1 MYVFIYLFARAK
13 ERWAG
18 DHALFNS
25 PNEQRSLDWGR
36 RKPGAQHPFWDAP
49 SALSTALSMA
59 LSAAL
64 SALAFGLPAAPLQGS
79 WGR

>member
-18 DHALFNS
+18 DH
-25 PNEQRSLDWGR
+25 EQRSLDWGR
-36 RKPGAQHPFWDAP
+36 PKPGAQHPFWDAP
-49 SALSTALSMA
+49 SAPRVAPSALST
-59 LSAAL
+59 AL